1 MLFKKKNNKTN
12 IKQNKNLLSFL
23 YDGLAVSNNK
33 DVYLLLQ
40 NSIKSFVLESFTNN
54 IIFFAIEMNIYKK
67 DRDIKESLSS
77 CRYDVEQFLREIEL
91 LEFVYLTRKK
101 DKYYLLI
108 GIKGLLG
115 YSNSLFNNL
124 YLVILRNFH
133 YSSNV
138 DLIYLKSKKKVLR
151 FFNFLVEDF
160 NFKESYC
167 FKGNFV
173 NKKLGG
179 IIFNSLFSTDKEISF
194 FKELYGHYIF
204 PLSLKLNALNSISKQ
219 FSYKYFYNYNKVYNK
234 GSFLY
239 DAENPKEI
247 FSDMVYKETILFY
260 KNDFKII
267 SRKIEDEQSI
277 INLWL
282 IYMKANNL
290 YIKDL
295 EIYEK
300 KESGEIYYIGNL
312 DFLKYNISE
321 IITYI
326 GKHFSFQLSGYP
338 IENLIL
344 KYLGLAYE
352 KILLNPYYYLPYL
365 YENLL
370 NNLIDIYIK
379 LYENMNDLEMD
390 EVSYFVDLEFEKES
404 EKKYEESLKSSDW

>member
-1 MLFKKKNNKTN
+1 
-12 IKQNKNLLSFL
+12 
-23 YDGLAVSNNK
+23 
-33 DVYLLLQ
+33 
-40 NSIKSFVLESFTNN
+40 
-54 IIFFAIEMNIYKK
+54 
-67 DRDIKESLSS
+67 
-77 CRYDVEQFLREIEL
+77 
-91 LEFVYLTRKK
+91 
-101 DKYYLLI
+101 
-108 GIKGLLG
+108 
-115 YSNSLFNNL
+115 
-124 YLVILRNFH
+124 
-133 YSSNV
+133 
-138 DLIYLKSKKKVLR
+138 
-151 FFNFLVEDF
+151 
-160 NFKESYC
+160 
-167 FKGNFV
+167 
-173 NKKLGG
+173 
-179 IIFNSLFSTDKEISF
+179 
-194 FKELYGHYIF
+194 
-204 PLSLKLNALNSISKQ
+204 
-219 FSYKYFYNYNKVYNK
+219 
-234 GSFLY
+234 
-239 DAENPKEI
+239 
-247 FSDMVYKETILFY
+247 
-260 KNDFKII
+260 
-267 SRKIEDEQSI
+267 
-277 INLWL
+277 
-282 IYMKANNL
+282 MKANNL